1 MNKINDTVESIN
13 TSSHR
18 FVNTSL
24 VQQPSYSQVVVV
36 RVMKT
41 IMVMVTMIMVMV
53 MMIIVM
59 VMMIICHDNVV
70 GDY

>member
-1 MNKINDTVESIN
+1 MNNINDTVKSIN

-24 VQQPSYSQVVVV
+24 VQQPSYSPVSM
-36 RVMKT
+36 VMMT
-41 IMVMVTMIMVMV
+41 MVMVMMIMVMV
-53 MMIIVM
+53 MMIMVT